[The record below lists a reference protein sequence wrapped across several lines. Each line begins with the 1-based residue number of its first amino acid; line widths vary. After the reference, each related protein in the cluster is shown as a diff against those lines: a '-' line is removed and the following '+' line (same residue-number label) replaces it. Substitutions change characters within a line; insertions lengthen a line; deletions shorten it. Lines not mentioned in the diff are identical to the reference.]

1 MMPEYKEFEAKILAD
16 AQAKVEECKY
26 NLKCA
31 EHHLA
36 ILVKIKN
43 MENNNDKK

>member
-1 MMPEYKEFEAKILAD
+1 MMPEYEDFEAKILAD

-36 ILVKIKN
+36 ILVKINQMEKN
-43 MENNNDKK
+43 DDKK